1 MITNA
6 LNTSKVRKAGDQTS
20 WARYFAL
27 ITLEA
32 STLSGFLFCDSL
44 GFTQTSFKHAIS
56 SLKAC
61 LTGSNYN
68 LEIAYSLSRVNI
80 PAYPQIQLI
89 RRGRMLLVYWI
100 IDWLTL
106 YNTVSKIFT
115 VWTMYNS
122 VSLLLCGELIS
133 KSSYQFLYSHSFRRT
148 VFVCLELH
156 TTSRPAAG
164 QAYQRRPHPAQT
176 ALGHTYR
183 PVTCACDV
191 CIPHSWQGQQ

>member
-6 LNTSKVRKAGDQTS
+6 LITSKVRKAGDQTS

-80 PAYPQIQLI
+80 PAYPQIRLI

-106 YNTVSKIFT
+106 YNTACKIFT

-148 VFVCLELH
+148 VFVCFGA
-156 TTSRPAAG
+156 TYNVKASRWSGLPAASTPSSDCTG
-164 QAYQRRPHPAQT
+164 PHIS
-176 ALGHTYR
+176 
-183 PVTCACDV
+183 ACHL
-191 CIPHSWQGQQ
+191 CMRCLHSS